1 MKTVRVIFDERGKV
15 GSNLEYFIVTG
26 SLEAPLVCLSDKNG
40 SPFVH
45 EIYARQGK
53 YKRRK
58 GVHVSIRFDYE
69 ACGTLLAV
77 NFFQP
82 NMEGDTSTI
91 PLRFNENLLIY
102 SS

>member
-26 SLEAPLVCLSDKNG
+26 SLEAPIVCLSDNNG
-40 SPFVH
+40 FPFVH

-53 YKRRK
+53 YKGKK

-77 NFFQP
+77 NLFQP
-82 NMEGDTSTI
+82 NMEGDYSTI
-91 PLRFNENLLIY
+91 PLRVNENLIY